1 MPHTLR
7 QVAVLIF
14 GILSFAGAA
23 RAGSVLYGLTTTNL
37 VIVNHND
44 PSQVTV
50 VGPTG
55 LSALG
60 VAWTT
65 QLTWH
70 PGDGYLY
77 GIGFDAPMGQPR
89 NQHWLFRIDRL
100 TGAASIVRAF
110 GDPDEYKFE
119 ALEYVET
126 LNSLVAAY
134 GPNQDTSSLMTMTTG
149 GVFTPLVNNGRDND
163 YGVFDSFF
171 DVFFSVDPNGVG
183 QLVKTDLGSGA
194 ATDLGSV
201 PVNLSDM
208 AYNPDDHYIYGADS
222 PSGGPR
228 PWYRIWTTNGGAPA
242 YYEVIDTVAGDQWMS
257 GLAFAPPIP
266 EPATWLT
273 CGGALAILVLRRRR
287 RR

>member
-1 MPHTLR
+1 
-7 QVAVLIF
+7 
-14 GILSFAGAA
+14 
-23 RAGSVLYGLTTTNL
+23 
-37 VIVNHND
+37 VIVD
-44 PSQVTV
+44 PSGVTV

-77 GIGFDAPMGQPR
+77 GIGFDAPTGQPR

-134 GPNQDTSSLMTMTTG
+134 GANQYTSSLMTMTTG

-171 DVFFSVDPNGVG
+171 DVFLSVDPNGVG
-183 QLVKTDLGSGA
+183 QLVKTDLGSGV
-194 ATDLGSV
+194 ATDLGSI
-201 PVNLSDM
+201 PVNLWDM
-208 AYNPDDHYIYGADS
+208 AYNPDDHYIYGAS
-222 PSGGPR
+222 SSR
-228 PWYRIWTTNGGAPA
+228 YWYRIRTTDGGAPA
-242 YYEVIDTVAGDQWMS
+242 SYEVIGPVADEQWMS
-257 GLAFAPPIP
+257 GLAFAPAIP

-273 CGGALAILVLRRRR
+273 LGAGLAILVLRRRR